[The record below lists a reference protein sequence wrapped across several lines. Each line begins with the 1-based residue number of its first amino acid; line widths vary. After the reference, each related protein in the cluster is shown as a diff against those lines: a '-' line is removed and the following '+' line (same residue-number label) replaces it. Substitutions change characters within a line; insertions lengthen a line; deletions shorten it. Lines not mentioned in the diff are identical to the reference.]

1 MADESREQW
10 GSHLGFIFAAIG
22 SAVGIGNIWRFPY
35 IVGTNGGGAF
45 LVTYLIV
52 IFSFGLAF
60 MLLELAV
67 GRHYK
72 TSVLSSFAS
81 IRKRFKW
88 AGLVMVGVTFT
99 ILSYYLVVLGWIL
112 SYFVMAITGASS
124 SFDEYT
130 ASLFPIIAFLAILGI
145 NFVIIKMGVKK
156 GIERISKIGVLLLIG
171 LMIPLTIFG
180 MTLSGAERGVEF
192 YLTPDSTK
200 LFETDTWA
208 IAFGQA
214 FFSLS
219 VGMGVLLVYGSYIKS
234 ERPLFTSSLTIILA
248 DIAIAFMAGLMVFS
262 IVFANDMEPDQG
274 TSLVFRVMP
283 SIFSAMDYGEILSML
298 FFFLLLLAGITSSIS
313 MFQLPVSTLED
324 DFRFSRNKASI
335 VVALLLLLVGL
346 PSALSYSSIG
356 LDIGGSAF
364 FDLVDTMFGTY
375 GIAISAVVFSVVVTW
390 FMDRKKL
397 LEEINRHS
405 PIVFPAWALTLVK
418 IALPSLITATIVG
431 QIVNAD

>member
-1 MADESREQW
+1 MTDESREQW